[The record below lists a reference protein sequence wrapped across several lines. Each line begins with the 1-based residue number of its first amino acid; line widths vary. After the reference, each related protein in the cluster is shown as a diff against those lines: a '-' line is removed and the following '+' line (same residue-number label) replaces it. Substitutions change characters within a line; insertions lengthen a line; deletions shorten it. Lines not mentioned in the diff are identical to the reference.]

1 VLAPAKT
8 PPEIVKRMNEELNKV
23 LKDPE
28 IAKRL
33 DAQGIDIMGGTPAQA
48 GAFIDKQMN
57 IWSKVVKDNGIKA
70 D

>member
-1 VLAPAKT
+1 
-8 PPEIVKRMNEELNKV
+8 MNEELNKV
-23 LKDPE
+23 LKNPE
-28 IAKRL
+28 VAKKL
-33 DAQGIDIMGGTPAQA
+33 DAQGIDIMGGTTAQA